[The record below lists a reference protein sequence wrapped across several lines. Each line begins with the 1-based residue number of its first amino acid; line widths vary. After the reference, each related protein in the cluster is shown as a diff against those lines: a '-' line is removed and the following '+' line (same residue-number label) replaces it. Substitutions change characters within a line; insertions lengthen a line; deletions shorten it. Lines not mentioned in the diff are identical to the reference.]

1 MLKPSQRVNR
11 LQFMEMN
18 ASGRRFKKV
27 TTDIAPNESHDYFLV
42 YLTPNSVIVVREV
55 TNEPRIVPDFK
66 ELWQK

>member
-11 LQFMEMN
+11 QQFIDMHE
-18 ASGRRFKKV
+18 AGRRFKK
-27 TTDIAPNESHDYFLV
+27 ACLNERQDFLV
-42 YLTPNSVIVVREV
+42 YLTPNSSTVVREV